1 MGRNVGGWLIV
12 GACVLVFAKCGG
24 DTEPSGVVVST
35 PVPVVSRD
43 VVDEPAP
50 TATVLVPAAPASRPV
65 SQPTP
70 RRQAEAILRP
80 IKRSLYVTGRQ
91 VPMRAAPD
99 GKAAILDRLPTGM
112 QVGEL
117 TRREGWV
124 EVRHP
129 ISAVEGWMSA
139 RRLSMKAPVDDD
151 AEDEAP
157 AARPKPTVP
166 APLDTIAIGA
176 ALIARSI
183 ASYPGSCPCPHNVDR
198 GGRRCGGRSAHSR
211 GGGRAPLC
219 YQEDITPAMIANYRA
234 RGGR

>member
-1 MGRNVGGWLIV
+1 MAPRFQRVDGNTPARS
-12 GACVLVFAKCGG
+12 F
-24 DTEPSGVVVST
+24 VVST

-91 VPMRAAPD
+91 VPMRAAPV

-112 QVGEL
+112 QIGEL
-117 TRREGWV
+117 SRREGWV

-139 RRLSMKAPVDDD
+139 RRYWS
-151 AEDEAP
+151 
-157 AARPKPTVP
+157 
-166 APLDTIAIGA
+166 G
-176 ALIARSI
+176 
-183 ASYPGSCPCPHNVDR
+183 C
-198 GGRRCGGRSAHSR
+198 RR
-211 GGGRAPLC
+211 
-219 YQEDITPAMIANYRA
+219 
-234 RGGR
+234 